1 MKSVGS
7 YEAKTH
13 LSRLLEEVE
22 NGEEVLITR
31 HGKAIARLVP
41 ATHRVDD
48 LRMKSVVKNLKN
60 FRRGRRLDGLVIK
73 DLIEEG
79 RE

>member
-1 MKSVGS
+1 MKTVGS

-13 LSRLLEEVE
+13 LSRLLQEVE
-22 NGEEVLITR
+22 NGEEVVITR
-31 HGKAIARLVP
+31 HGKAVARLVP
-41 ATHRVDD
+41 AAQRFDETR
-48 LRMKSVVKNLKN
+48 LKSVVAKLKK
-60 FRRGRRLDGLVIK
+60 FRKGHSLKGISIK

>member
-1 MKSVGS
+1 MKTVGS

-22 NGEEVLITR
+22 NGEEVVITR

-41 ATHRVDD
+41 ASQRVDESR
-48 LRMKSVVKNLKN
+48 LKSVVAELKE
-60 FRRGRRLDGLVIK
+60 FRKGHSLNGISIK